1 MTSYKKWNASEIQFI
16 QENMG
21 ISTDDQI
28 ASKLSQIT
36 GQNITYGMVRRQR
49 RKMGVIKKRGRQRKN
64 RDVSVS

>member
-28 ASKLSQIT
+28 AAKLSQIT

-49 RKMGVIKKRGRQRKN
+49 RKMGVIKKRGRPRKN

>member
-49 RKMGVIKKRGRQRKN
+49 RKMGVIKKRGRPRKN

>member
-49 RKMGVIKKRGRQRKN
+49 RKMGVIKKMGRPRKN

>member
-21 ISTDDQI
+21 ISTDYQI
-28 ASKLSQIT
+28 AAKLSQIT

-49 RKMGVIKKRGRQRKN
+49 RKMGVIKKRGRPRKN